1 MSGRRTRRTA
11 VTGIGVV
18 APNGLHAETYWKNV
32 KDGTSV
38 LDRVTREGCEHLP
51 LRVAGEVR
59 GFDATALIEET
70 FLVQTDKFTHFALAA
85 ADAALQDAGLS
96 PAAWTNA
103 PYSVGV
109 VTAAGSGGGEFG
121 QRELQKLWGKGSRFV
136 GPYQSIAWFYAA
148 STGQISIRK
157 GFKGPCSVVA
167 SDEAGGLDAV
177 AHAARAVHRGTD
189 VIVVGA
195 AEAPL
200 APYSAVCQLGYPEL
214 GGRIGQGVGAALLSP
229 AALSLV
235 TSTFHGAERNKA
247 LGVWAAIGGTG
258 SAAGVLLGGALTD
271 GPGWPWVFF
280 INVPV
285 GLLLLVVLPAVI
297 PVRAPQPVRLDVPGA
312 LLVTAGTA
320 SLIYGLVEAGD
331 SGWTDPSTLLALAGA
346 AAAYT
351 VFAAVERAS
360 RAPLMDLRMFTR
372 RPVLAGA
379 FLMLIATALLISYFF
394 LGSVYLQHIRG
405 LSPLRTGLVFLPVAV
420 ATGIGAHL
428 ASRLVGTLGSRPT
441 AVAGMALA
449 ATGTIPL
456 TRLSQTGNVYAGLLP
471 GFVIAALGI
480 GAVLVTAMTTAL
492 AMVEPA
498 ESGLASGVVNTF
510 HEVGGS
516 IGVAVVS
523 TVAAS
528 GFARGSAAGF
538 RDAFTVC
545 AVAAGAGAVVA
556 LGLVPRGKPRSTGG
570 PHVH

>member
-1 MSGRRTRRTA
+1 MTHSPASTHHTVHQDHPPADPRRWTA
-11 VTGIGVV
+11 LALIC
-18 APNGLHAETYWKNV
+18 AAQFML
-32 KDGTSV
+32 V
-38 LDRVTREGCEHLP
+38 LDVTVVNVALP
-51 LRVAGEVR
+51 
-59 GFDATALIEET
+59 DM
-70 FLVQTDKFTHFALAA
+70 A
-85 ADAALQDAGLS
+85 ADLDLGRSTLT
-96 PAAWTNA
+96 W
-103 PYSVGV
+103 V
-109 VTAAGSGGGEFG
+109 VTAYTLCFGGLMLLGGRLADALGARRILFTG
-121 QRELQKLWGKGSRFV
+121 LALFT
-136 GPYQSIAWFYAA
+136 AA
-148 STGQISIRK
+148 SLLTGLAQS
-157 GFKGPCSVVA
+157 
-167 SDEAGGLDAV
+167 
-177 AHAARAVHRGTD
+177 
-189 VIVVGA
+189 
-195 AEAPL
+195 APML
-200 APYSAVCQLGYPEL
+200 L

-285 GLLLLVVLPAVI
+285 GLLLLVVLPAVV
-297 PVRAPQPVRLDVPGA
+297 PVRAPQPARLDIPGA

-351 VFAAVERAS
+351 AFAAVERAG

-379 FLMLIATALLISYFF
+379 FLMLSATALLISYFF
-394 LGSVYLQHIRG
+394 LGSVHLQHIRG

-428 ASRLVGTLGSRPT
+428 ASRLVGTIGSRPT

-449 ATGTIPL
+449 AAGTVPL

-471 GFVIAALGI
+471 GFVIAALGL

-498 ESGLASGVVNTF
+498 ESGLASGIVNTF

-528 GFARGSAAGF
+528 GFEHGSAAGF

-545 AVAAGAGAVVA
+545 AVAAAAGAVIA
-556 LGLVPRGKPRSTGG
+556 LGLVPRGKPRSADG
-570 PHVH
+570 PHIH